1 MSRLIGVA
9 LTVILL
15 LIPTTLTRQQFA
27 KFNAIEAYE
36 IRPRILMMPTYS
48 ADGYVCEIGLE
59 KLHYSPETIRLDSGL
74 SRMEIDEIFDEL
86 VPVEQRGERLKG
98 VSGNLI
104 TISGQGLTTNIDFEN
119 VSIQIYGQILSAA
132 RKGGT
137 TVDEVAAALRWKNRN
152 CK

>member
-9 LTVILL
+9 LTVVLL
-15 LIPTTLTRQQFA
+15 LTSTTLTRQQFA
-27 KFNAIEAYE
+27 KFTAIEAYE
-36 IRPRILMMPTYS
+36 IRPGILMMPRYS

-59 KLHYSPETIRLDSGL
+59 RLHYSPETIRLDSGL
-74 SRMEIDEIFDEL
+74 SRMEIDAIFDEL

-104 TISGQGLTTNIDFEN
+104 AKSGQGLTTSIDFEN
-119 VSIQIYGQILSAA
+119 VSIHIYGQILSAA
-132 RKGGT
+132 SKGGT
-137 TVDEVAAALRWKNRN
+137 IVDEVAATLRWKNRN